1 MFMKKVDQLFSRKA
15 LAALAATAC
24 LSWSGVGY
32 GQVPG
37 KGQAS
42 DEGGQVS
49 AQPGDAQPAPQAG
62 LGYPPGRQ
70 PRGRA
75 TRPGGEAPGG
85 AGLGGGVAGGGVT
98 GAGTMPGMAPGGAA
112 EPSSAAEMLNIALQ
126 TNPDLLVARA
136 KVAEAEAELR
146 RVQLDVARRVFRQR
160 QDLENQK
167 AKVARIQKLHASKAA
182 TAEDLSEAVNELSAL
197 ETELQYLMG
206 RLPEMPGG
214 VGPGASGYPGMMPG
228 GMGMMSRMPGA
239 GGMTGMQGMS
249 GMPGFGGTAAMGGG
263 EVRTTKTRG
272 GGGNPAA
279 AEAKD
284 EKLSKALETKISLK
298 VENAP
303 LHDVLK
309 RLQEA
314 AQVKFVVN
322 TSRLAQAGVP
332 LDSPITIDVEDTAL
346 SAVLQLVEDLHPPLS
361 FSIRDYGILV
371 TEGPPSARDSMMN
384 MMRSMRGR

>member
-1 MFMKKVDQLFSRKA
+1 
-15 LAALAATAC
+15 
-24 LSWSGVGY
+24 
-32 GQVPG
+32 
-37 KGQAS
+37 
-42 DEGGQVS
+42 
-49 AQPGDAQPAPQAG
+49 
-62 LGYPPGRQ
+62 
-70 PRGRA
+70 
-75 TRPGGEAPGG
+75 
-85 AGLGGGVAGGGVT
+85 
-98 GAGTMPGMAPGGAA
+98 MPGMAPA

-167 AKVARIQKLHASKAA
+167 AKVARIQKLHASNGA
-182 TAEDLSEAVNELSAL
+182 TAEDLSEAVNEQSAL

-206 RLPEMPGG
+206 RSPD
-214 VGPGASGYPGMMPG
+214 ASGAAATGMMGVYPGMMPG
-228 GMGMMSRMPGA
+228 
-239 GGMTGMQGMS
+239 MS
-249 GMPGFGGTAAMGGG
+249 GMRSMSGFGGTSTSGQISGIQAMQMPGLGGSTGGG
-263 EVRTTKTRG
+263 EGRGSRTRTG
-272 GGGNPAA
+272 AAPATG
-279 AEAKD
+279 EGKE

-298 VENAP
+298 LENAP

-314 AQVKFVVN
+314 ASVKFVIN

-332 LDSPITIDVEDTAL
+332 LDSPITIDVEETAL
-346 SAVLQLVEDLHPPLS
+346 SAVLQLIEDLHPPLS

-371 TEGPPSARDSMMN
+371 TEGQPSSRDSMMN